1 MKVPGQVLAFFCV
14 YRAKAGYC
22 LFLFLMMQKF
32 YLIALMNSFG
42 LFAGTTILNDGSFL
56 IVLNVLESI
65 KFVYDWMFLMLEF
78 QLKPVL
84 KPIVLIR
91 VLKLNRSRKSW
102 KLEERVHLRAIHRN
116 MLDSH

>member
-42 LFAGTTILNDGSFL
+42 LFAGTTIFNAGSF
-56 IVLNVLESI
+56 
-65 KFVYDWMFLMLEF
+65 
-78 QLKPVL
+78 
-84 KPIVLIR
+84 
-91 VLKLNRSRKSW
+91 
-102 KLEERVHLRAIHRN
+102 
-116 MLDSH
+116 